1 MNCFVHFFQIGK
13 DLYYFVYSYST
24 LSLFR
29 ISYINR
35 ASCCTFFFQPTTFN
49 HIQQNRS
56 CSTILYPQN
65 PTALAV
71 VMNNEA
77 FFQYIFIDLLHI
89 IWCLICSICH
99 FIGTIQHFSCSI
111 RHFIGTIW
119 HFFVNIRH
127 FPGGLT
133 AVL

>member
-35 ASCCTFFFQPTTFN
+35 ASCCTFFFSQPL
-49 HIQQNRS
+49 
-56 CSTILYPQN
+56 STIFNKIALALRYYTPKI